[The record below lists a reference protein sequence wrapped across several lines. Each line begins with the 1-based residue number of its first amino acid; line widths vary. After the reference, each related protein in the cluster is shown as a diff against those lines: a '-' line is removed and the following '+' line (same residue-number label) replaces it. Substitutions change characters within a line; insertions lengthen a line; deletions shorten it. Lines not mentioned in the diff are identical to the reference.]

1 MSPERF
7 REWTDEPN
15 SDLRLDIG
23 RQARRRLSDE
33 EIKKQLLCLAG
44 AGSVSQFQALT
55 KEEQDKALGK
65 LKAKGVTI
73 KQLQAATGLSYYAIQ
88 KA

>member
-15 SDLRLDIG
+15 SDLCLDIG

-55 KEEQDKALGK
+55 KEEHKALGK